1 MVEDIHNMYSGQYS
15 EYIKNSHIA
24 IRTQQKKKKGQKTQ
38 ALTMEGINMWGNYL
52 DLINN

>member
-24 IRTQQKKKKGQKTQ
+24 IRTQQKKKGGGGKRPKH
-38 ALTMEGINMWGNYL
+38 
-52 DLINN
+52 

>member
-24 IRTQQKKKKGQKTQ
+24 IRTQQKKKKRAKDPS
-38 ALTMEGINMWGNYL
+38 INYGGNKHVGKL
-52 DLINN
+52 P

>member
-24 IRTQQKKKKGQKTQ
+24 IRTQQKKKKGAKDPS
-38 ALTMEGINMWGNYL
+38 INYGGNKHGGKL
-52 DLINN
+52 P